1 MAYAISGI
9 AHWDW
14 PENWPALFDVL
25 VSCLREESEYAVHGA
40 MRVLTEFSRD
50 VTDTQLPNVGPI
62 ILQEMYR
69 IFQSENVNVMK
80 FEYLNIFYIIFFLCI
95 VIFVSCNSIRLERV
109 VVQLRFS

>member
-14 PENWPALFDVL
+14 PENWPGLFDVL

-50 VTDTQLPNVGPI
+50 LTDAQLPNVGPV
-62 ILQEMYR
+62 ILEEMYR
-69 IFQSENVNVMK
+69 IFQSENVNFIGNQDV
-80 FEYLNIFYIIFFLCI
+80 FYIFL
-95 VIFVSCNSIRLERV
+95 FD
-109 VVQLRFS
+109 RFSCRVSSLVFFAAVFD